1 MIFKIILILFL
12 LGLLFI
18 GLSAIRV
25 IAFFR
30 KGMQQFKQQTQ
41 QQHTQQRQQQH
52 RYSNGQVVVDH
63 RNAEEANKK
72 IFKKNEGEY
81 VDFQEEPIHDE
92 KEQQP

>member
-12 LGLLFI
+12 LGLVFVS
-18 GLSAIRV
+18 LSAIRV

-41 QQHTQQRQQQH
+41 QQNTQQRQQQH

-63 RNAEEANKK
+63 RNAKEANKK

>member
-18 GLSAIRV
+18 SLSAIRV

-41 QQHTQQRQQQH
+41 QQNTQQRQQQH

-63 RNAEEANKK
+63 RNAKEANKK
-72 IFKKNEGEY
+72 RFKKNEGEY